1 MIYQP
6 EEDSFLLEK
15 YVRKLA
21 YGRALDM
28 GTGTGILAKAAVNA
42 GEIIAVDINE
52 NAVEYAKNLLGKG
65 SRKNVKVL
73 KSDLFSNVK
82 GKFDVIIFNPPYL
95 PNSKYNDVALDGGKR
110 GYEVIE
116 RFLKQAG
123 KHLNKNGFILLLYS
137 SLSKPRKI
145 KQIIKQNG
153 FVEEVLEEKKV
164 SFERLFVVKL
174 SRKSF

>member
-21 YGRALDM
+21 YGRVLDV

-42 GEIIAVDINE
+42 KEVVAVDIDKDTVSFLE
-52 NAVEYAKNLLGKG
+52 KSLQKTD
-65 SRKNVKVL
+65 KVKVK

-95 PNSKYNDVALDGGKR
+95 PNSKYKDVALDGGKK
-110 GYEVIE
+110 GYEIIE
-116 RFLKQAG
+116 KFLKQAG
-123 KHLNKNGFILLLYS
+123 KFLNKNGFILLLYS

-145 KQIIKQNG
+145 KQIMKQNG
-153 FVEEVLEEKKV
+153 FVEEILEENKV
-164 SFERLFVVKL
+164 AFERLYAVEL
-174 SRKSF
+174 QRKSF